1 MAEGLTVW
9 DEQGRILLDANTLLG
24 RILGSFNTGLV
35 NGSISNPKLLEGTP
49 FYYATIGDYTTGL
62 LCVVPQIVISG
73 SNISWT
79 FTDYTDGSRWGISR
93 SASTIIYGI
102 T

>member
-9 DEQGRILLDANTLLG
+9 DDQGRILIDAGTLFG
-24 RILGSFNTGLV
+24 RILGSFNTGVV
-35 NGSISNPKLLEGTP
+35 NGSVSNPKLLEGTP
-49 FYYATIGDYTTGL
+49 FYYATIGYNTGF

-79 FTDYTDGSRWGISR
+79 FTDYTDGSKWGIER
-93 SASTIIYGI
+93 SASTVIYGI